1 MVRTLALLSLLV
13 AGCIAPKEDQRA
25 PDRPP
30 NIVLI
35 LVDDLG
41 WRDLGCTGS
50 EFYETP
56 NIDSLA
62 ETGLRSTAAYAACAV
77 CSPSRAALQ
86 TGRHPTRSGITDW
99 IRPARWGGAVSEDGR
114 APFGHETM
122 GNHPL
127 QVPLNASALPHA
139 ETTIAEQL
147 RAAGY
152 ATAHIGKWH
161 LGAAGFTPLDHGFDH
176 NAGGCDLGQPPS
188 YFDPFA
194 DKRAPDGLPGL
205 APRKPG
211 QYLTAR
217 EAEEAQ
223 AFMVANRD
231 RPFFLHLASYAV
243 HTPLQAPAELVA
255 KYRAKPLHGEQPSK
269 ARATYAAMVE
279 CVDRAVGQVLRTL
292 DELGLR
298 ESTVVLLTSDN

>member
-161 LGAAGFTPLDHGFDH
+161 LG
-176 NAGGCDLGQPPS
+176 
-188 YFDPFA
+188 
-194 DKRAPDGLPGL
+194 
-205 APRKPG
+205 
-211 QYLTAR
+211 
-217 EAEEAQ
+217 
-223 AFMVANRD
+223 
-231 RPFFLHLASYAV
+231 
-243 HTPLQAPAELVA
+243 
-255 KYRAKPLHGEQPSK
+255 
-269 ARATYAAMVE
+269 
-279 CVDRAVGQVLRTL
+279 
-292 DELGLR
+292 
-298 ESTVVLLTSDN
+298 